1 MNEKQIDIQDVLNEL
16 KTIIGTQA
24 QEIALLK
31 ASIKQAIKEAEASSK
46 VE

>member
-1 MNEKQIDIQDVLNEL
+1 MSEKQIDIQDVLNEL
-16 KTIIGTQA
+16 KAIIGTQA

-31 ASIKQAIKEAEASSK
+31 ASIKQAIKEAEADSK

>member
-16 KTIIGTQA
+16 KTIIGQQA

-31 ASIKQAIKEAEASSK
+31 ASIKQAVKEAQTDNK

>member
-1 MNEKQIDIQDVLNEL
+1 MSEQQIDIQDVLNEL
-16 KTIIGTQA
+16 KAIIGQQA

-31 ASIKQAIKEAEASSK
+31 ASIKQAVKEAETDNK